1 MKTNSDWLSGAGEA
15 AAIDASPPPK
25 TSTSCDNSDFLGGAK
40 TFGTAP
46 WAQQSVTAGSG
57 SRHNTSKFGKCL

>member
-46 WAQQSVTAGSG
+46 
-57 SRHNTSKFGKCL
+57 